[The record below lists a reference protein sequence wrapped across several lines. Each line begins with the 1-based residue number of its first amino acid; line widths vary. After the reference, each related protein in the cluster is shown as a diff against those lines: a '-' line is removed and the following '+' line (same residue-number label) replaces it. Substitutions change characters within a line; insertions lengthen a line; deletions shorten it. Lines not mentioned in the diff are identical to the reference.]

1 MTASSLISIGTS
13 NNNFKSKDT
22 LPSENNNMLQ
32 IDSVPSVSKS
42 SVPMGSQAA
51 FMFTSPHLQ

>member
-1 MTASSLISIGTS
+1 MTASSLISIGMT

-22 LPSENNNMLQ
+22 LPSENAYIQQ
-32 IDSVPSVSKS
+32 IDSVPSMSKS
-42 SVPMGSQAA
+42 SAPRSYQAP